1 MEKAWPFELD
11 HQYCLEEDRQHPAEG
26 RACAKPCDKGEGKGS
41 KAWKRSHH
49 GQSEEIRVGLCGVIW
64 CDVDHFWETCDH
76 YKSSGKSVIK
86 EI

>member
-1 MEKAWPFELD
+1 MAFRIRPPVLPRRG
-11 HQYCLEEDRQHPAEG
+11 QTASSRR